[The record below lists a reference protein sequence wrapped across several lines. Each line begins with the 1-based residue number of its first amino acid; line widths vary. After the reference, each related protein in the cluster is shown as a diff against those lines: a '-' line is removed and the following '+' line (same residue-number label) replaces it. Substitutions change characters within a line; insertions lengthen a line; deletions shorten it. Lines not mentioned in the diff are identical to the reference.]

1 MKKKKKKQ
9 KKSKKGEVDRGD
21 GIFCSLKENDVPA
34 DPPNYFLARRIPSPD
49 KEKERSDDREKRE
62 RSRERSP
69 EKRRER
75 RTKTD
80 DSGRVIR
87 GTSLKYSSRAQ
98 NSISRTWWCKK
109 RQRRDSSALASH
121 RPNLNEGLQRSR
133 TST

>member
-49 KEKERSDDREKRE
+49 KEKDRDDRDRRE

-87 GTSLKYSSRAQ
+87 GT
-98 NSISRTWWCKK
+98 
-109 RQRRDSSALASH
+109 
-121 RPNLNEGLQRSR
+121 
-133 TST
+133 

>member
-34 DPPNYFLARRIPSPD
+34 DPPNYFLARRIPSPE
-49 KEKERSDDREKRE
+49 KEKEEKRE

-87 GTSLKYSSRAQ
+87 GL
-98 NSISRTWWCKK
+98 
-109 RQRRDSSALASH
+109 LE
-121 RPNLNEGLQRSR
+121 LFGV
-133 TST
+133 

>member
-34 DPPNYFLARRIPSPD
+34 DPPNYFLARRIPSPE
-49 KEKERSDDREKRE
+49 KEKERTEEREKKE

-80 DSGRVIR
+80 EHGRVIR
-87 GTSLKYSSRAQ
+87 GTLLKYYLSER
-98 NSISRTWWCKK
+98 
-109 RQRRDSSALASH
+109 L
-121 RPNLNEGLQRSR
+121 
-133 TST
+133 

>member
-21 GIFCSLKENDVPA
+21 GIFCSLNENDVPA

-49 KEKERSDDREKRE
+49 KEKERTDDKEKRE

-87 GTSLKYSSRAQ
+87 GMLLEYS
-98 NSISRTWWCKK
+98 IF
-109 RQRRDSSALASH
+109 QR
-121 RPNLNEGLQRSR
+121 
-133 TST
+133 